1 MDILIKFLK
10 IQNLTISVAE
20 SCTGGLL
27 SNYLSNTAG
36 SSSFFKGGIIA
47 YSHEVKT
54 KLLGVPKEI
63 EVVSRKCAVIM
74 NVGLKKI
81 FNTDICVSVT
91 GNLPPF
97 EDARDIGEVYF
108 SISYLAI
115 DYGFMVP
122 ITHMERSVA
131 KQVIISEIIEKIYKT
146 IHTTPF
152 LFEYL

>member
-1 MDILIKFLK
+1 MDTLIKYLTTH
-10 IQNLTISVAE
+10 NLTISVAE

-27 SNYLSNTAG
+27 SNYLSNTVG
-36 SSSFFKGGIIA
+36 SSVFFKGGIIA
-47 YSHEVKT
+47 YSRAVKT
-54 KLLGVPKEI
+54 KLLDIPTEM
-63 EVVSRKCAVIM
+63 EVVSSKCAVLM
-74 NVGLKKI
+74 NVGLEKI

-97 EDARDIGEVYF
+97 EDTRDIGEVYF

-131 KQVIISEIIEKIYKT
+131 KQVITLKIIEKIYKT
-146 IHTTPF
+146 IHPAPF